1 LVQGQAL
8 FVIYFLPNIG
18 RLAVEMAVYQDKTL
32 GKQLASLF
40 TVLADAFNPLGGSS
54 LALQIAAPTVLDP
67 FVALAQNKDWTGRPI
82 YIENVNA
89 LDQEPGFKRSKDSA
103 TPWAKDFAGAINAI
117 AGGTEYTPG
126 GWSPTPDQ
134 IDYVIGQLTGGLGR
148 EAGKVASTA
157 AAPFTGEELPPY
169 KIPLV
174 GRLYG
179 NTGGASGQSVRF
191 YERIRQANAAE
202 NEIKGRVRAGIAVAD
217 YLADHPGAI
226 ELAARGNVAERQVS
240 ALRKLRHDVVKAD
253 GPDTAGRVRD
263 VNERMAAVMRGF
275 NREAGSARMPR

>member
-89 LDQEPGFKRSKDSA
+89 WTRSPGS
-103 TPWAKDFAGAINAI
+103 NA
-117 AGGTEYTPG
+117 
-126 GWSPTPDQ
+126 
-134 IDYVIGQLTGGLGR
+134 R
-148 EAGKVASTA
+148 
-157 AAPFTGEELPPY
+157 
-169 KIPLV
+169 
-174 GRLYG
+174 
-179 NTGGASGQSVRF
+179 
-191 YERIRQANAAE
+191 RIRRHP
-202 NEIKGRVRAGIAVAD
+202 GRRVLRGRSTPLPAVPSTR
-217 YLADHPGAI
+217 LADGHRRPI
-226 ELAARGNVAERQVS
+226 RS
-240 ALRKLRHDVVKAD
+240 
-253 GPDTAGRVRD
+253 TT
-263 VNERMAAVMRGF
+263 
-275 NREAGSARMPR
+275 